1 MKIIVN
7 GACGRMGKTLCSL
20 IESAP
25 QHELAAAV
33 DVFANA
39 PGVLDDLSKAPA
51 ADVIIDFSH
60 HSAVCALLDAA
71 EKRACPVVICTTG
84 HDKNEI
90 ARIHAAAEKIPVFLS
105 GNMSVGV
112 AQLCR
117 MARETARLFPEAD
130 IEIVEIHHK
139 HKKDAP
145 SGTAKMLVSAVQEA
159 RSDATMV
166 CGRSGMQPR
175 TPQEIG
181 VHSLRMGEVVGIH
194 EVHISTATQTITLR
208 HEAHNRGLFAE
219 GAVCAAEFLAGQGA
233 GLYDMKSMI

>member
-1 MKIIVN
+1 MKILVN

-20 IESAP
+20 ISGAP
-25 QHELAAAV
+25 QHELAAGV
-33 DVFANA
+33 DVFANE
-39 PGVLDDLSKAPA
+39 PGVLSDLTAAPR
-51 ADVIIDFSH
+51 ADIIIDFSH
-60 HSAVCALLDAA
+60 HSAVSALLDEA
-71 EKRACPVVICTTG
+71 EKRSCPVVICTTG
-84 HDKNEI
+84 HDEAEL
-90 ARIHAAAEKIPVFLS
+90 ARIRAAAEKIPVFLS

-117 MARETARLFPEAD
+117 MAKETARLFPEAD

-175 TPQEIG
+175 TREEIG
-181 VHSLRMGEVVGIH
+181 VHSLRMGEIVGIH
-194 EVHISTATQTITLR
+194 EVHISTATQTLTLR

-219 GAVCAAEFLAGQGA
+219 GAVCAAEFLSEQGA

>member
-1 MKIIVN
+1 MKILVN
-7 GACGRMGKTLCSL
+7 GACGRMGKTLCDL
-20 IESAP
+20 IESMP
-25 QHELAAAV
+25 QHELTAKVDSQAV
-33 DVFANA
+33 QTDVLA
-39 PGVLDDLSKAPA
+39 DLNLTPEI
-51 ADVIIDFSH
+51 DMVIDFSH
-60 HSAVCALLDAA
+60 HSAIYGLLDFAQA
-71 EKRACPVVICTTG
+71 RKRPVVVATTG
-84 HDKNEI
+84 HDE
-90 ARIHAAAEKIPVFLS
+90 AELTRIREAAKEIPVFLS

-175 TPQEIG
+175 TREEIG
-181 VHSLRMGEVVGIH
+181 VHSLRMGEIVGIH
-194 EVHISTATQTITLR
+194 EVHISTATQTLTLR

-219 GAVCAAEFLAGQGA
+219 GAVCAAEFLSEQGA